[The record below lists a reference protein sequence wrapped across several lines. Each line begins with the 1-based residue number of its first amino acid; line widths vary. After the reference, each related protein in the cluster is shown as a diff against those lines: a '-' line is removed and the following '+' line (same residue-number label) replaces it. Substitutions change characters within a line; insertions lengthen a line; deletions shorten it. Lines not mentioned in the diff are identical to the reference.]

1 MLGQD
6 AVDVRPSYFFTDQ
19 YDLSM
24 EYAGDIAPAGY
35 DRVIFRRH
43 ADSSQMIV
51 FWLYEQRIQAGMNIN
66 IWDVA
71 DDIERLIKSA
81 RPINAGDLADPA
93 IPLTS
98 LF

>member
-24 EYAGDIAPAGY
+24 EYTGDIGPTGY

-43 ADSSQMIV
+43 ADSNEMIV

-71 DDIERLIKSA
+71 DDIDRLIQSA
-81 RPINAGDLADPA
+81 RPINADDLGNPA
-93 IPLTS
+93 IPLAT
-98 LF
+98 L